1 MLGTAMFGPPGALE
15 LVIILVIVLLVFGG
29 KRIPELARGLGKSI
43 TNFKAGLNEEQ
54 PDETETTAQE
64 TTAQQEAE
72 SPPKE
77 KTG

>member
-43 TNFKAGLNEEQ
+43 TNFKSGLNEENG
-54 PDETETTAQE
+54 TETE

-72 SPPKE
+72 APSKE
-77 KTG
+77 KAG